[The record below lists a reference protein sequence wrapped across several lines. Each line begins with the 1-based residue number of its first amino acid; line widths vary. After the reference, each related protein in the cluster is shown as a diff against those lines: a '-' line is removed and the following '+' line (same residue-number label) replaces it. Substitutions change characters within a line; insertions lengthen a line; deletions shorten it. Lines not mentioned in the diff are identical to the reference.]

1 MKPLFMW
8 AGGKTKML
16 KKYEPYLPESFNK
29 YVEPFFGAGAMFLW
43 AYTKNPE
50 ATFVI
55 NDINDSIMSI
65 YKAVRDD
72 VDSFIEEADAL
83 SCEYIALP
91 KGDTDKELERRLDKN
106 WEKIFAEDP
115 SRRHYYYMIRQRH
128 AYDYADWSST
138 KEAATLYFLMKTGFN
153 GIWQVNKNTNN
164 RFGTPCGL
172 LKQDKTV
179 YDKDNVRKWNK
190 MLQRCDIMT
199 GDFSET
205 LNKVD
210 SETFVFMDPPYRGS
224 FTQYGT
230 DFDDD
235 IQKSVVKY
243 LNASVEKGA
252 IAMMSNRDTGD
263 GFFENIVGDNKME
276 YFDVTYTAGRRKKVS
291 DDKYE
296 AKKAIEILMIGNKT
310 ND

>member
-16 KKYEPYLPESFNK
+16 KKYEPYLPESFDK

-43 AYTKNPE
+43 AYAKNPE

-55 NDINDSIMSI
+55 NDINESIMSI
-65 YKAVRDD
+65 YKAVKDD
-72 VDSFIEEADAL
+72 VETFIEEADSL
-83 SCEYIALP
+83 SREYIALP

-106 WEKIFAEDP
+106 WEGIFAEDP
-115 SRRHYYYMIRQRH
+115 SRRHYYYMMRQRH
-128 AYDYADWSST
+128 AYEYQDWSST

-172 LKQDKTV
+172 LKQDKVV
-179 YDKDNVRKWNK
+179 YDKDNVREWSK

-210 SETFVFMDPPYRGS
+210 AETFVFMDPPYRGC

-235 IQKSVVKY
+235 VQMSVIKY
-243 LNASVEKGA
+243 LNASVDKGA
-252 IAMMSNRDTGD
+252 FALMSNRDTGD
-263 GFFENIVGDNKME
+263 GFFEKVVGDNKMA

-291 DDKYE
+291 DGYE
-296 AKKAIEILMIGNKT
+296 AKKATEILMIGSKT